1 LRAGDVSGCW
11 NSRNTIWARLS
22 TTHPAMAEFFF
33 WTFREYG
40 QCKMVPD
47 KAYLPGRYCWK
58 ISVFLDSSF
67 GFFVKKPYSIPLDS
81 ALFYPFFGG
90 YSDSEGSWCIYNDK
104 GSAAVAFVIESKDL
118 IILREPAAE
127 PARSD
132 FHPLLYGLQGYFSAS
147 KDTKGR
153 LELRRRGEVRRLA
166 KKLLTMS
173 RHPEKIAKMK
183 LVLKMSE
190 SDWAQ
195 MRPRV
200 EEFKKL
206 VKTEVM
212 SFTKFAE
219 IQYNMSRKVTLG
231 KGSSAR
237 L

>member
-1 LRAGDVSGCW
+1 
-11 NSRNTIWARLS
+11 
-22 TTHPAMAEFFF
+22 MAELFFG
-33 WTFREYG
+33 TFHEYG

-58 ISVFLDSSF
+58 VSVFLDSSF
-67 GFFVKKPYSIPLDS
+67 GFFVKKPGSIPLDS

-90 YSDSEGSWCIYNDK
+90 YSDSEGSWCIYDDK

-118 IILREPAAE
+118 AILRESAAE
-127 PARSD
+127 LARTD
-132 FHPLLYGLQGYFSAS
+132 FHPLLYGVQDDFSAS

-153 LELRRRGEVRRLA
+153 LEVRRRDEVRKLA
-166 KKLLTMS
+166 KKLLTLS

-183 LVLKMSE
+183 LVLKTAE

-212 SFTKFAE
+212 TFTKFAE
-219 IQYNMSRKVTLG
+219 IQYNMSRKGTVD

-237 L
+237 LQLRQLQGESGLGFKSKGEVALGA